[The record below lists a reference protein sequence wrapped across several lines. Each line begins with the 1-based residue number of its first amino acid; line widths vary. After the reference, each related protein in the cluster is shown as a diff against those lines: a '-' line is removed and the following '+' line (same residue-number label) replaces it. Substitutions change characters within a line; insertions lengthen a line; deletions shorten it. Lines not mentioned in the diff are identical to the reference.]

1 MSSSISPRAE
11 QPGSVSPTQEFCIKL
26 SMSTIEGRPL
36 SVTLARFHEKDNP
49 LIGCSM
55 GFLKL
60 TGLQRNEVIGR
71 NCRFLNLGVDM
82 PSDTR
87 ERLHHTMRTGTPFL
101 GVLNNRRYLGNGCWE
116 SFENML
122 HMVVVFAGT
131 RSYILGIQ
139 VDVTGLNLDLAD
151 GTREAERLQMMF
163 DSVLAAQADS
173 WIHFQEG
180 DQQSAPLYLY
190 IRHAGDASIDEVE
203 VVEGEGPEYEQWAEM
218 QQVPDQYLVLAPQ
231 FTPMSMPNE
240 DKKWSFYFN
249 EEAGPDLTPP
259 SLSPQSISP
268 RAPVSR
274 RSPSRTPS
282 STPERNWDPAEDV
295 AKKSPKESRQIV
307 PASRQTTASSQDC
320 YSSEIVPTSIKELQG
335 VSSTDLSLPVNS
347 TLAATL
353 EQAPAELCVD
363 SLGTPTMKTQLQA
376 LDLEDPMTVLI
387 ARGVSKLGINA
398 GEALRDYFSSYGV
411 VKAVHIPYTFK
422 KRKRSHHAEGAGGG
436 GGRETRAPGRC
447 FIVMST
453 SEERNE
459 ILENSAEHLV
469 QNVKVTLE
477 PFAAKP
483 TEAAIDE

>member
-1 MSSSISPRAE
+1 MA
-11 QPGSVSPTQEFCIKL
+11 VSPTQEFCIKL

-36 SVTLARFHEKDNP
+36 SVTLARFHESDNP

-116 SFENML
+116 TFENML

-151 GTREAERLQMMF
+151 GSQDAARLQMMF

-173 WIHFQEG
+173 WIHFHEG
-180 DQQSAPLYLY
+180 DQHSAPLYLY

-231 FTPMSMPNE
+231 FTPMSLPNE

-249 EEAGPDLTPP
+249 EEAGPDKT
-259 SLSPQSISP
+259 SLSP

-274 RSPSRTPS
+274 RSPSRTP
-282 STPERNWDPAEDV
+282 TPERNWDPAEETR
-295 AKKSPKESRQIV
+295 KTSNE
-307 PASRQTTASSQDC
+307 SRQTTAESTTEQPGKWHMYGSQDG
-320 YSSEIVPTSIKELQG
+320 YGSQIVPTSIKELQG
-335 VSSTDLSLPVNS
+335 VSSTDLNLPHNS

-353 EQAPAELCVD
+353 EQASAELCVD
-363 SLGTPTMKTQLQA
+363 SMGTPTMKTQLQA

-398 GEALRDYFSSYGV
+398 GDALRDYFSSYGV

-436 GGRETRAPGRC
+436 GGGGRETRAPGRC

-453 SEERNE
+453 SQERNE
-459 ILENSAEHLV
+459 ILENAGHEHLV

-477 PFAAKP
+477 PFAAKLN
-483 TEAAIDE
+483 EAIDE